1 MYMYISSCDK
11 DHAIIHCSS
20 PINMIYQ
27 YQSWAIRNCSVML
40 FSTLLQRTLGVKKT
54 KDEHSVINL
63 LTATEFFTRYP
74 QLKPYLIEQLTE
86 AVRQLVESGEVST
99 NDCNDDSRNK

>member
-1 MYMYISSCDK
+1 ML
-11 DHAIIHCSS
+11 
-20 PINMIYQ
+20 YQ

-86 AVRQLVESGEVST
+86 AVRQLVESGEVS
-99 NDCNDDSRNK
+99 NNNCDDNS

>member
-1 MYMYISSCDK
+1 MVFCL
-11 DHAIIHCSS
+11 S
-20 PINMIYQ
+20 PINLVYQ

-74 QLKPYLIEQLTE
+74 QLKPYLIEQLRE

-99 NDCNDDSRNK
+99 NWQGGELRSKVVISIMN